1 MTFGLPTAVEIGG
14 TEYQIRTDFRD
25 ILGIITALNDAEL
38 SNRER
43 AYVALLI
50 FYPDLE
56 SIPVSCYEEALKKC
70 YWFINGGQEDD
81 TGGRKP
87 VLMSWEQDY
96 PYIIAPVN
104 RVLGHDARS
113 DRYLH
118 WWTFLAAYMEIGDCT
133 FAQIVHVRSSQKKGK
148 PLDKWDREWYRENRK
163 LVDMKTNLSGDEL
176 EELKKWGG

>member
-81 TGGRKP
+81 AGGRKP

-133 FAQIVHVRSSQKKGK
+133 FAQIVHVRSAQKKGK